1 MLAMIGMTEKDFDP
15 IQPLHQAAVWNR
27 VGKAVTEDRVRS
39 AIEEAARRDHRFGMD
54 GGSWTNNVSWVR
66 GYQNVLDPMNQ
77 LSVEFHR
84 RLDGRSPDRKSHEY
98 RNALFHLLSS
108 QTSCYRYWGQG
119 RFTEMAR
126 EICRRGLDIL
136 RYDFSGDAT

>member
-1 MLAMIGMTEKDFDP
+1 MVGMTEKDFEP
-15 IQPLHQAAVWNR
+15 IQPLHQAAVWKR
-27 VGKAVTEDRVRS
+27 VGDNVSEEKVRN
-39 AIEEAARRDHRFGMD
+39 AMREAARADHRFSME

-66 GYQNVLDPMNQ
+66 GYESVLDPMNQ
-77 LSVEFHR
+77 LSVEFHK
-84 RLDGRSPDRKSHEY
+84 RLDGVALDRRSHAY

-119 RFTEMAR
+119 RFTDMAR

-136 RYDFSGDAT
+136 R